1 MDGYRLG
8 SILCWLTPRTFLGS
22 VSHWKQV
29 PLLTYTSIAL
39 LMPGTERALGTRE
52 ARLALA
58 ELQAAVRKYRT
69 RVQETEGQQE
79 AENDKPCPQANPS
92 LSLDCR

>member
-29 PLLTYTSIAL
+29 PLLTHTSIAL
-39 LMPGTERALGTRE
+39 LMPGTEPALGTRE
-52 ARLALA
+52 ARLALT

-69 RVQETEGQQE
+69 RVQETEGQQG
-79 AENDKPCPQANPS
+79 AENDKPQPTGQS
-92 LSLDCR
+92 QLVS